1 MEIETKKRNQLLD
14 TVKTPAIH
22 SIHKGVVKR
31 VLDFGSFVRVFY
43 TIQFQYVDT
52 RIFI

>member
-1 MEIETKKRNQLLD
+1 MGTKKNNHLLD
-14 TVKTPAIH
+14 TVDTPEIH

-43 TIQFQYVDT
+43 IIQCKYVDT